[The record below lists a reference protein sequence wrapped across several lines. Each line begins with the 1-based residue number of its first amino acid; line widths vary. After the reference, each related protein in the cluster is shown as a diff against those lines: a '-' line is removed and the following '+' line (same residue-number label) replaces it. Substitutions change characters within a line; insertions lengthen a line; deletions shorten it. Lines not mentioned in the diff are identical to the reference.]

1 MNIKVEIQN
10 TTQEI
15 QDAYIAHIGGG
26 KLRPFIV
33 GGIMIFISLY
43 FLITQHEASDIYFW
57 FFPLLTGVYLIY
69 RMLNYGKRLIRMNP
83 RLLDK
88 AQVEINDEG
97 LFVQKQNE
105 DVRLKWSAFVK
116 VKVTDNVV
124 LLYTDQ
130 LRFFFFFRNSFS
142 ENDFA
147 ELKQKALQLS
157 TQTYRDK

>member
-1 MNIKVEIQN
+1 
-10 TTQEI
+10 
-15 QDAYIAHIGGG
+15 
-26 KLRPFIV
+26 
-33 GGIMIFISLY
+33 
-43 FLITQHEASDIYFW
+43 
-57 FFPLLTGVYLIY
+57 
-69 RMLNYGKRLIRMNP
+69 MNP